1 MGKKMTIAEELI
13 AGFTELAD
21 ALKSGADPATKFNCY
36 RMELDLKPQTY
47 TPALVKE
54 TRATL
59 GASQRVFAKFL
70 GVSVKT
76 VSEWEQGRG
85 TPRAIACRFMD
96 EIRSH
101 PKHYQRRLRESVVP
115 KDGRKKKLV

>member
-1 MGKKMTIAEELI
+1 MGKKMTITEELV

-21 ALKSGADPATKFNCY
+21 TLKSGVDPATRFNCY
-36 RMELDLKPQTY
+36 RMELDLKPHAY
-47 TPALVKE
+47 TPTLVKE

-76 VSEWEQGRG
+76 VSEWEQGCG
-85 TPRAIACRFMD
+85 TPKAIACRFMD

-101 PKHYQRRLRESVVP
+101 PEHYRRRLCESVVP